1 MIVELLNNYG
11 PAGVEN
17 FKPFFGEVEKL
28 MASNVSTIRADAMN
42 LVKEVYKWM
51 GELIRPF
58 VMKLKKAQIDE
69 IEKFIQEWPKT
80 PLTPQREDFVTKVIL
95 GGKKPM
101 GPSFKGG
108 ANEVKISK
116 YLLKAFFFDI
126 QRVGFPWTKIR
137 LFQGSY

>member
-1 MIVELLNNYG
+1 MELLNNYG

-58 VMKLKKAQIDE
+58 IMKLKKAQIDD
-69 IEKFIQEWPKT
+69 IEKFVQECPKT
-80 PLTPQREDFVTKVIL
+80 PLTPLREEFVTKVIL
-95 GGKKPM
+95 GGKKPV
-101 GPSFKGG
+101 GPSFRGG
-108 ANEVKISK
+108 ANEVI
-116 YLLKAFFFDI
+116 
-126 QRVGFPWTKIR
+126 
-137 LFQGSY
+137 